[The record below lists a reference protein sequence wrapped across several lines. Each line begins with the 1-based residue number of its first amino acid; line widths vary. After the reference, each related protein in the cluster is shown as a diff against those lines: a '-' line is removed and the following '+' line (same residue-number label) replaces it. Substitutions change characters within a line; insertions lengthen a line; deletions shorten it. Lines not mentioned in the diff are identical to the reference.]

1 MVVLH
6 IYILTS
12 FVYNLCPTFS
22 CDKWLHS
29 LCSLISNGYKH
40 DEDDKVLHT
49 RLHFFDRF
57 DLRLVV
63 DQTHCVFWTL
73 FLLSL
78 SASSQNTIM
87 HSSGTLLIEG
97 SHILEICNQ
106 KNPSDKCSNDGQVDN
121 RGCLVVI
128 FMKF

>member
-1 MVVLH
+1 M
-6 IYILTS
+6 
-12 FVYNLCPTFS
+12 
-22 CDKWLHS
+22 
-29 LCSLISNGYKH
+29 SNGYKH
-40 DEDDKVLHT
+40 DEDDKVSPT

-78 SASSQNTIM
+78 SASSQDTIM

-97 SHILEICNQ
+97 SHILEICNK
-106 KNPSDKCSNDGQVDN
+106 KNLSDKCSNDGQVDN